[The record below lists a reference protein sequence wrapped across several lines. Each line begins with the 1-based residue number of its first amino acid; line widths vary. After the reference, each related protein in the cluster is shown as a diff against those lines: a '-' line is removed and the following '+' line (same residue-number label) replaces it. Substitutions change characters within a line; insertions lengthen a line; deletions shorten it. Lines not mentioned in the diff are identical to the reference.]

1 MVEHKGVSI
10 AGPLNLA
17 GEVPVNASALYA
29 KNLLAFLETM
39 FDKKD
44 KVLRINWDDDIIKG
58 TLLAKDGKIVH
69 PSLQQH
75 GA

>member
-1 MVEHKGVSI
+1 
-10 AGPLNLA
+10 
-17 GEVPVNASALYA
+17 
-29 KNLLAFLETM
+29 M
-39 FDKKD
+39 FDKND